1 MADASE
7 LIVSIPSGRRVDVA
21 VGGHVV
27 HTDQPLDNGG
37 EDSAVSPFEL
47 FLASVGA
54 CAGIFVQGFCAKR
67 GLPCDEIR
75 IVERPAYDAQGTLT
89 QVELEVQ
96 LPASFP
102 AKYRD
107 ALLRVIDQC
116 SVKKAIAAQ
125 PAFRV
130 SATQAPAAP
139 AGGSAHA
146 A

>member
-1 MADASE
+1 MAGASE
-7 LIVSIPSGRRVDVA
+7 LIVSLPGGRRVDVS

-27 HTDQPLDNGG
+27 HTDQPTDNGC
-37 EDSAVSPFEL
+37 EDTAVSPFDL

-67 GLPCDEIR
+67 GLPYDQIR
-75 IVERPAYDAQGTLT
+75 IVERAVYDAQGTLT
-89 QVELEVQ
+89 GVDLDVK

-102 AKYRD
+102 EKYRE
-107 ALLRVIDQC
+107 ALLRVVDQC

-125 PAFRV
+125 PVFRV
-130 SATQAPAAP
+130 TTSPADQA
-139 AGGSAHA
+139 AHA